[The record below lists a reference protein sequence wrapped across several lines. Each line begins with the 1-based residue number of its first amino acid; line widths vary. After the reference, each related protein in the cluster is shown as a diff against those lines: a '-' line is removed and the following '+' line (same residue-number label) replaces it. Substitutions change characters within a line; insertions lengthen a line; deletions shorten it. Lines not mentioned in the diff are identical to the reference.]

1 MEKMD
6 FEESIEDGLQSQSLE
21 QVDSCSSSI
30 LESDEEDDGINV
42 TIKEVVP
49 GGSVSQKLAG
59 AARRKNQKNGC

>member
-1 MEKMD
+1 MD

-42 TIKEVVP
+42 TIKEIVP
-49 GGSVSQKLAG
+49 GGAVNTQEKS
-59 AARRKNQKNGC
+59 GCCVGIAQRQCRN